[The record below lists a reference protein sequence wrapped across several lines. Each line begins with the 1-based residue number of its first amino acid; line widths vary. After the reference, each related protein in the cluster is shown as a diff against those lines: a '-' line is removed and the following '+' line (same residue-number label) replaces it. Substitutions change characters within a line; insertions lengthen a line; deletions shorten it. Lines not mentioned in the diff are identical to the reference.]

1 MPNSLNSPS
10 SGVGVEVTVVIPA
23 FNEATRLPSTLNK
36 IVNYLSA
43 RPQTFEVIV
52 VDDGSTD
59 DTASIV
65 EKKHQL
71 SETVRLIKNPGNRGK
86 GYAVRN
92 GMLHA
97 AGQYL
102 VFSDSDL
109 SSPIED
115 IDLLLSPLQKGYDVV
130 LGSRALRPEWIYP
143 RQPFS
148 RQLVGRVFNYCVRG
162 VTFLAIQDT
171 QCGFKGFRR
180 DAAQTIFSRQ
190 RLTGFG
196 FDVEL
201 AYLTR
206 KYGFRLLEVPV
217 HWSNDLASKVHPF
230 RDGPK
235 MFLDL
240 LRIRLND
247 WKGQYKDTAST

>member
-1 MPNSLNSPS
+1 MSNSISS
-10 SGVGVEVTVVIPA
+10 TTSGVGVAVSVVVPA
-23 FNEATRLPSTLNK
+23 FNEAERLPSTLNK
-36 IVNYLSA
+36 IVDFLAA
-43 RPQTFEVIV
+43 RPYSYEVIV

-59 DTASIV
+59 ATASIV
-65 EKKHQL
+65 EKIYQQ
-71 SETVRLIKNPGNRGK
+71 SGTVRLIKNPGNRGK

-109 SSPIED
+109 STPIED

-130 LGSRALRPEWIYP
+130 IGSRALRPDWIYP
-143 RQPFS
+143 RQPLS

-180 DAAQTIFSRQ
+180 DAAQAIFSRQ

-201 AYLTR
+201 AYLAR

-217 HWSNDLASKVHPF
+217 HWSNDLATKVHPF
-230 RDGPK
+230 RDGPR

-240 LRIRLND
+240 LRIRWND
-247 WKGQYKDTAST
+247 WSGQYKDTLST